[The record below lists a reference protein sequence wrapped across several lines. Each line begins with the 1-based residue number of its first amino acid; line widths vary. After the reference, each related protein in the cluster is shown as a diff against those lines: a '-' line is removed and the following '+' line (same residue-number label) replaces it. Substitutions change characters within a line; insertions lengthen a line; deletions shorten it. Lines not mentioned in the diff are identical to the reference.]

1 MDGLARDV
9 KTQSALVLLVSM
21 YNCRTGIDKL
31 RTYNSA
37 GNGKDDEVDNGQ
49 EDLSGRG
56 SVLATVH
63 DQPEHGRES
72 V

>member
-1 MDGLARDV
+1 MNGLARDV
-9 KTQSALVLLVSM
+9 KTQAALVLLVSM
-21 YNCRTGIDKL
+21 YNGRTGIHRL
-31 RTYNSA
+31 TTYNSA
-37 GNGKDDEVDNGQ
+37 SNGKDDEVDNGQ

-56 SVLATVH
+56 SILSTVH

>member
-1 MDGLARDV
+1 MNGLARDV
-9 KTQSALVLLVSM
+9 KTQAALVLLVSM
-21 YNCRTGIDKL
+21 YNGRTGINRL
-31 RTYNSA
+31 TTYNSA
-37 GNGKDDEVDNGQ
+37 SNGKDDEVDNGQ

-56 SVLATVH
+56 SILSTVH

>member
-1 MDGLARDV
+1 MNGLARDV
-9 KTQSALVLLVSM
+9 KTQAALVLLVSM
-21 YNCRTGIDKL
+21 YNGRTGTNRL
-31 RTYNSA
+31 TTYNSA
-37 GNGKDDEVDNGQ
+37 SNGKDDEVDNGQ

-56 SVLATVH
+56 SILSTVH

>member
-9 KTQSALVLLVSM
+9 ETQAALVRLVSM
-21 YNCRTGIDKL
+21 RNCRTGMDKL
-31 RTYNSA
+31 TTYNGA
-37 GNGKDDEVDNGQ
+37 GNAEDDEVDNGQ